1 MEQEC
6 VLNYGLS
13 VAELEK
19 VFTQIK
25 DGNTSARS
33 KLYEA
38 YLPLVKACELK
49 YDIPASKMNEIY
61 NDVFKVL
68 HNAVIKGVVPA
79 INFTMCVE
87 NTLRTHCY
95 KYEEERVKE
104 FNSKLMLNSYIQ
116 NSHNA
121 ESGVSLKAHKR
132 LEVDQSLIF
141 VTQVLAELGNN
152 DELAK
157 SSGLNSSTGLMIRD
171 FYGLNPEQSRF
182 SVMQLSRKYNVT
194 ESQVQLA
201 LVMGLKKLKEV
212 REFASVNTQSVNQQ
226 VSR

>member
-1 MEQEC
+1 M
-6 VLNYGLS
+6 
-13 VAELEK
+13 
-19 VFTQIK
+19 
-25 DGNTSARS
+25 
-33 KLYEA
+33 
-38 YLPLVKACELK
+38 
-49 YDIPASKMNEIY
+49 
-61 NDVFKVL
+61 
-68 HNAVIKGVVPA
+68 
-79 INFTMCVE
+79 
-87 NTLRTHCY
+87 
-95 KYEEERVKE
+95 
-104 FNSKLMLNSYIQ
+104 
-116 NSHNA
+116 
-121 ESGVSLKAHKR
+121 
-132 LEVDQSLIF
+132 
-141 VTQVLAELGNN
+141 LAELGNN